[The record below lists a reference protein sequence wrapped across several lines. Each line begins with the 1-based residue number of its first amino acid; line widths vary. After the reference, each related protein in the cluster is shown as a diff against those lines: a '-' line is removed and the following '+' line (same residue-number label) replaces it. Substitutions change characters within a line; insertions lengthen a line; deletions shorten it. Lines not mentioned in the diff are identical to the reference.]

1 MRVLF
6 LSASYLP
13 ESVGG
18 VELHIE
24 GLCRALREAGHEAV
38 VLARTGA
45 PEVGHLELAQDEVNA
60 VPVWRLGND
69 FSDATELRKLYAHE
83 GIDAAVM
90 RAVQEIEPDLVHIH
104 HLTCLSTTVI
114 AALAEARLPTVMTLH
129 DFWMGCPRGQRI
141 TAGLE
146 LCPEIRLAKCVPCLR
161 ELWPHLLGV
170 NPSPEAPADEKDAHD
185 RALLE
190 EYHATI
196 QRMLSEVSALVTPSA
211 FMARMYEAY
220 GVARGRIR
228 VLPNGLPTARFAGM
242 GPRSSHEGP
251 LRVGFLGSV
260 LPSKGVHLLIDAW
273 RRLGDPLG
281 IALHIW
287 GEALPFHND
296 RSYGERLEAMCAGD
310 ASAVQLHGRYEN
322 HQVPALL
329 AELDVLVVPSIWY
342 EAFALTIRE
351 AFLAGVPVIA
361 ANHGAMAEAV
371 QHGVT
376 GLLFEAGDSASL
388 AACLRQLVD
397 DAELRRR
404 LSEAARLTVR
414 DEAETAGE
422 LLALYDSLLET
433 RA

>member
-6 LSASYLP
+6 LGASYLP

-24 GLCRALREAGHEAV
+24 GLCRALAEAGHEPV
-38 VLARTGA
+38 VLARTGN
-45 PEVGHLELAQDEVNA
+45 PEVGHLELKHEEVGA

-69 FSDATELRKLYAHE
+69 FSDATELRKLYAHP
-83 GIDAAVM
+83 GIDAAIL
-90 RAVQEIEPDLVHIH
+90 RAVDEIEPDLVHVH
-104 HLTCLSTTVI
+104 HLTCLSTTVL
-114 AALAEARLPTVMTLH
+114 AALADRGIPTLMTLH

-146 LCPEIRLAKCVPCLR
+146 LCPEIRLEKCVPCLR

-170 NPSPEAPADEKDAHD
+170 QPSPDAPSEEKDAHD
-185 RALLE
+185 RAALE

-196 QRMLSEVSALVTPSA
+196 QRMLGEVAVLVTPSA
-211 FMARMYEAY
+211 FMARMFAAY
-220 GVARGRIR
+220 GVKREKLR
-228 VLPNGLPTARFAGM
+228 VVANGLPTARFEGVAAR
-242 GPRSSHEGP
+242 PLHDGP

-260 LPSKGVHLLIDAW
+260 LPSKGVHLLIEAW

-281 IALHIW
+281 MQLHIW

-296 RSYGERLEAMCAGD
+296 RSYGERLAAQAGGD
-310 ASAVQLHGRYEN
+310 SAVTLHGRYEN
-322 HQVPALL
+322 AQVPELL
-329 AELDVLVVPSIWY
+329 ADLDVLVVPSIWY

-371 QHGVT
+371 DDGVT

-388 AACLRQLVD
+388 AACLRRLAD
-397 DAELRRR
+397 DPGLRKRLAEN
-404 LSEAARLTVR
+404 ARPTVR
-414 DEAETAGE
+414 DEADTAAE
-422 LLALYDSLLET
+422 LLQLYTSLLEK